1 MMAINRINIL
11 SPGVATLLV
20 VVLLCPTG
28 AFSPPAFRN
37 PAILTVNV
45 NRVAPPSSSPTT
57 TNSIT
62 VKPWM
67 TPLLPRGIPVLTA
80 YINYHGDLESDE
92 DDENDNDD
100 DDDDLAPEVDVS
112 KFRAK
117 PSISYG
123 LNRGR
128 SPPSQRKAIGTSS
141 TSSARS
147 SSRSS

>member
-1 MMAINRINIL
+1 
-11 SPGVATLLV
+11 
-20 VVLLCPTG
+20 
-28 AFSPPAFRN
+28 
-37 PAILTVNV
+37 
-45 NRVAPPSSSPTT
+45 
-57 TNSIT
+57 
-62 VKPWM
+62 M

-128 SPPSQRKAIGTSS
+128 SRRDNGSATKQSS
-141 TSSARS
+141 VLGSPWENSM
-147 SSRSS
+147 